1 MSYTAVILS
10 LLLSPLLLSVI
21 NRSKALLAG
30 RRGAP
35 MLQPYFDLVRL
46 VNKGVVYSDVS
57 AGLVQLAPVANI
69 AALFCC
75 TLLVPLGSLPALIQ
89 FQGDFILLAYLMG
102 LGRFVTMLGALD
114 TGSSFEGMG
123 ASRESFFAALAE
135 PAFFLAMAGLAKMSS
150 SQSLTGMLQTISM
163 DHWQHNAP
171 SLLLILV
178 ALFLV
183 VLAENARIPV
193 DDPTT
198 HLELTMIHEVMI
210 LDHSGPD
217 LAMIEYGVALKIWL
231 MAAIVASV
239 LVPSG
244 TNTLWLPLFLVLM
257 AVIGVLVGLIESSM
271 ARLRLI
277 RVPQLLI
284 GAGVLAGLALFL
296 EFVQ

>member
-1 MSYTAVILS
+1 MRFVAIALT
-10 LLLSPLLLSVI
+10 LLFSPLLLSVI
-21 NRSKALLAG
+21 NRSKAFLAG

-35 MLQPYFDLVRL
+35 LLQPYFDLARL
-46 VNKGVVYSDVS
+46 MQKGVVYSDVS
-57 AGLVQLAPVANI
+57 AGLVQLAPVCNLAVLFFC
-69 AALFCC
+69 AL
-75 TLLVPLGSLPALIQ
+75 LIPLGPLPSLIH
-89 FQGDFILLAYLMG
+89 FQGDFVLFAYLMG

-123 ASRESFFAALAE
+123 ASREAFFSALAE
-135 PAFFLAMAGLAKMSS
+135 PAFFLAMAGLSKITGSL
-150 SQSLTGMLQTISM
+150 SLTDMLQGITTE
-163 DHWQHNAP
+163 HWLHAAP

-183 VLAENARIPV
+183 FLAENARIPV

-217 LAMIEYGVALKIWL
+217 LAMIEYGVALKMWL
-231 MAAIVASV
+231 MAAISTSI

-244 TNTLWLPLFLVLM
+244 TNPLWLSLFLLLM
-257 AVIGVLVGLIESSM
+257 ITIGLLVALVESSM

-284 GAGVLAGLALFL
+284 GAGVFAGLALFL

>member
-1 MSYTAVILS
+1 MSSTAVILS

-75 TLLVPLGSLPALIQ
+75 TLLVPLGSLPALIH

-123 ASRESFFAALAE
+123 ASREAFFAALAE

-244 TNTLWLPLFLVLM
+244 TNPLWLPLFLVLM
-257 AVIGVLVGLIESSM
+257 AVIGVLVGLVESSM

>member
-1 MSYTAVILS
+1 MNLFSPALT
-10 LLLSPLLLSVI
+10 LLLSPFLLSVI

-35 MLQPYFDLVRL
+35 LLQPYFDLVRL
-46 VNKGVVYSDVS
+46 VKKGVVYSDVS
-57 AGLVQLAPVANI
+57 AGLVQLAPVCNL

-75 TLLVPLGSLPALIQ
+75 ALLVPLGPLPACVS

-123 ASRESFFAALAE
+123 ASREAFFAALAE
-135 PAFFLAMAGLAKMSS
+135 PAFFLAMAGLSRMTG
-150 SQSLTGMLQTISM
+150 SLSLAGMLQTISAEQWL
-163 DHWQHNAP
+163 HGAP

-183 VLAENARIPV
+183 FLAENARIPV

-217 LAMIEYGVALKIWL
+217 LAMIEYGAAIKIWL
-231 MAAIVASV
+231 MAAISASI

-244 TNTLWLPLFLVLM
+244 TSLLWLPLFLVLM
-257 AVIGVLVGLIESSM
+257 AVIGVLVALVESSM

-284 GAGVLAGLALFL
+284 GAGVFAGLALFL
-296 EFVQ
+296 EFAQ

>member
-1 MSYTAVILS
+1 MSLVTVLLTLS
-10 LLLSPLLLSVI
+10 LAPLMPGVI
-21 NRSKALLAG
+21 NRSKAVFAG

-35 MLQPYFDLVRL
+35 LLQPYFDLGRL
-46 VNKGVVYSDVS
+46 LQKGVVYSDVS
-57 AGLVQLAPVANI
+57 SGMVQLVPVVNVAVF
-69 AALFCC
+69 LCC
-75 TLLVPLGSLPALIQ
+75 ILLVPLGSLPALVH
-89 FQGDFILLAYLMG
+89 FQGDFVLLAYLMG

-123 ASRESFFAALAE
+123 ASREAFFAALAE
-135 PAFFLAMAGLAKMSS
+135 PAFFLAMAGLAKMTGAL
-150 SQSLTGMLQTISM
+150 SLTGMLQGITVEPWL
-163 DHWQHNAP
+163 HAAP

-183 VLAENARIPV
+183 FLAENARIPV

-217 LAMIEYGVALKIWL
+217 LAMIEYAAALKIWL
-231 MAAIVASV
+231 MAAIITSV

-244 TNTLWLPLFLVLM
+244 SSPLWLPFFLLLMVVL
-257 AVIGVLVGLIESSM
+257 GVLVGLVESSM

-284 GAGVLAGLALFL
+284 GAGVFAGLALFL
-296 EFVQ
+296 EFAQ

>member
-1 MSYTAVILS
+1 MRFVTIAVS
-10 LLLSPLLLSVI
+10 LLFSPLLLSVI
-21 NRSKALLAG
+21 NRSKGFLAG
-30 RRGAP
+30 RQGAP
-35 MLQPYFDLVRL
+35 LLQPYFDFARL
-46 VNKGVVYSDVS
+46 LQKGVVYSDLS
-57 AGLVQLAPVANI
+57 AGLVQLAPVCNLAVLI
-69 AALFCC
+69 FC
-75 TLLVPLGSLPALIQ
+75 TLLVPLGPLPSLIH
-89 FQGDFILLAYLMG
+89 FQGDFILFAYLMG

-123 ASRESFFAALAE
+123 ASREAFFSALAE
-135 PAFFLAMAGLAKMSS
+135 PAFFLAMAGLSKMTGSL
-150 SQSLTGMLQTISM
+150 SLTDMLQNISTE
-163 DHWQHNAP
+163 HWLYGAP

-183 VLAENARIPV
+183 FLAENARIPI

-231 MAAIVASV
+231 MAAICASI

-244 TNTLWLPLFLVLM
+244 TNPLWLPLFFFLM
-257 AVIGVLVGLIESSM
+257 ITVGVLVALIESSM

-284 GAGVLAGLALFL
+284 GAGVFAGLALFL

>member
-1 MSYTAVILS
+1 MNPFAPALS

-35 MLQPYFDLVRL
+35 LLQPYFDLARL
-46 VNKGVVYSDVS
+46 LKKGVIYSEVS
-57 AGLVQLAPVANI
+57 AGLVQLAPVCNL

-75 TLLVPLGSLPALIQ
+75 TLLVPMGPLPALVS
-89 FQGDFILLAYLMG
+89 FQGDFVLLAYLMG

-123 ASRESFFAALAE
+123 ASREAFFSALAE
-135 PAFFLAMAGLAKMSS
+135 PAFFLAMAGLSRMTG
-150 SQSLTGMLQTISM
+150 SLTLAGMLQGITAE
-163 DHWQHNAP
+163 HWLHGAP

-183 VLAENARIPV
+183 FLAENARIPV

-198 HLELTMIHEVMI
+198 HLELTMVHEVMI

-217 LAMIEYGVALKIWL
+217 LAMLEYGVALKLWL
-231 MAAIVASV
+231 MAAVSAAL
-239 LVPSG
+239 LVPAG
-244 TNTLWLPLFLVLM
+244 TSALWLPLFFVLM
-257 AVIGVLVGLIESSM
+257 FIIGVLVALVESSM

-284 GAGVLAGLALFL
+284 GAGVFAGLALFL

>member
-1 MSYTAVILS
+1 MSLVAVILS

-46 VNKGVVYSDVS
+46 LKKGVVYSDVS
-57 AGLVQLAPVANI
+57 AGLVQLAPVCNL
-69 AALFCC
+69 AALMLCA
-75 TLLVPLGSLPALIQ
+75 LLVPLGPLPALVH

-123 ASRESFFAALAE
+123 ASREAFFAALAE
-135 PAFFLAMAGLAKMSS
+135 PAFFLAMAGLAKMTN

-163 DHWQHNAP
+163 QHWQHNAP

-183 VLAENARIPV
+183 FLAENARIPV

-231 MAAIVASV
+231 MAAIAASI

-244 TNTLWLPLFLVLM
+244 TSPLWLPLFLVLM
-257 AVIGVLVGLIESSM
+257 TVIGVLVGLVESSM

-284 GAGVLAGLALFL
+284 GAGVFAGLALFL

>member
-1 MSYTAVILS
+1 MNPVALMLT

-21 NRSKALLAG
+21 NRSKALLGG

-35 MLQPYFDLVRL
+35 LLQPYFDLIRL
-46 VNKGVVYSDVS
+46 LKKGAVYSEVS
-57 AGLVQLAPVANI
+57 AGMVQLSTVCNL
-69 AALFCC
+69 AALICC
-75 TLLVPLGSLPALIQ
+75 ACLVPLGPLPALVH

-123 ASRESFFAALAE
+123 ASREAFFSALAE
-135 PAFFLAMAGLAKMSS
+135 PAFFLAMAGLSRLTGS
-150 SQSLTGMLQTISM
+150 LSLTNMLQTINSG
-163 DHWQHNAP
+163 HWLYEAP

-183 VLAENARIPV
+183 FLAENARIPV

-210 LDHSGPD
+210 LDYSGPD
-217 LAMIEYGVALKIWL
+217 LAFIEYGVAVKIWL
-231 MAAIVASV
+231 MAAISIAI
-239 LVPSG
+239 LVPPGNSP
-244 TNTLWLPLFLVLM
+244 LWLLLFFFLM
-257 AVIGVLVGLIESSM
+257 IIMGILVGLIESSM

-284 GAGVLAGLALFL
+284 GAGVFAGLALFL
-296 EFVQ
+296 EFAQ